1 MIDAEL
7 VSKIDTFVREG
18 VTDAREIKRLLKI
31 IVKTEMFK
39 NENLPEPTNKQF
51 FLQTSTIRNHVTHSK
66 RKLIHSLID
75 QDKRK

>member
-1 MIDAEL
+1 MIDVEL

-18 VTDAREIKRLLKI
+18 VTDAREIKRSLKI